1 MHLGILAD
9 ETSWYFRD
17 IARAAGDGG
26 HRCSRLEFAQLAG
39 AVLGGRDA
47 FGVDSCPLS
56 LASGERVRVRGPIA
70 SQNIPSTGRQS
81 PGRIPND
88 RGSERSPPHPDPLPR
103 SGGEGAA
110 QNSPLHEAVVGA
122 IDYVL
127 VRSMPFGSLEQVVF
141 RMDVLARLEAAG
153 TPVINPPKSLECA
166 IDKYLT
172 TSRLAA
178 GGLPVPE
185 TAVCQTTEQALAAWE
200 QLGRDVVVKPL
211 FGAEGRGIVRV
222 NDADIGWRVFSTLE
236 RIGAVL
242 YLQRFIDHGGS
253 DVRILVLGD
262 RVLGG
267 MRRVATTGFRTNVSQ
282 QGHAERHTPTDHEA
296 SLALRAVAATGAKFA
311 GVDLLY
317 DRDGRCYVIE
327 VNGVPGWKAFARV
340 NQMDVAAVFVEWLTE
355 DAQG

>member
-17 IARAAGDGG
+17 IARAAGDAG
-26 HRCSRLEFAQLAG
+26 HECARLEFAQLT
-39 AVLGGRDA
+39 GGVIGQNA
-47 FGVDSCPLS
+47 LFSSP
-56 LASGERVRVRGPIA
+56 SG
-70 SQNIPSTGRQS
+70 
-81 PGRIPND
+81 D
-88 RGSERSPPHPDPLPR
+88 
-103 SGGEGAA
+103 GG
-110 QNSPLHEAVVGA
+110 LFDCDCV
-122 IDYVL
+122 I
-127 VRSMPFGSLEQVVF
+127 VRSMPLGSLEQVVF
-141 RMDVLARLEAAG
+141 RMDVLARFEAAG

-178 GGLPVPE
+178 AGLPVPE
-185 TAVCQTTEQALAAWE
+185 TIVCQTADQAIIACE
-200 QLGRDVVVKPL
+200 KLGGDVVVKPL

-222 NDADIGWRVFSTLE
+222 CDHDTAWRVCSTLE

-282 QGHAERHTPTDHEA
+282 QGHAERHVPTDREA
-296 SLALRAVAATGAKFA
+296 DLALRAVAATGAKFA

-317 DRDGRCYVIE
+317 DRDGCCYVIE

-340 NQMDVAAVFVEWLTE
+340 NQMDVAAVFVGWLNTL
-355 DAQG
+355 